1 MSGRLWRDRPERVHT
16 PRRRTKPSASAASAL
31 AFTAGEGLGLLWPAA
46 VTARLAG
53 APAYR

>member
-16 PRRRTKPSASAASAL
+16 PRRRTKPSASAAL
-31 AFTAGEGLGLLWPAA
+31 AFTAGEGLGLLWLAA